1 MGTPLP
7 PKCEWCGTRVYGER
21 HACVPRI
28 LSSDTPTQTFD
39 KLKELETPVRSSLDT
54 QIGGDHYLHFVIQPV
69 EFIIKNKLPFAE
81 GNIIKYVCRHPDKG
95 GEEDVRKVIHY
106 AEHILQFKY
115 GVKL

>member
-1 MGTPLP
+1 MTIPMATY
-7 PKCEWCGTRVYGER
+7 CTVCGNCWQEGSRNTCAMPD
-21 HACVPRI
+21 ACPHGGPGGSI
-28 LSSDTPTQTFD
+28 NGFSIA
-39 KLKELETPVRSSLDT
+39 ERSSLDT
-54 QIGGDHYLHFVIQPV
+54 QIGGDHYRRFVIQPV